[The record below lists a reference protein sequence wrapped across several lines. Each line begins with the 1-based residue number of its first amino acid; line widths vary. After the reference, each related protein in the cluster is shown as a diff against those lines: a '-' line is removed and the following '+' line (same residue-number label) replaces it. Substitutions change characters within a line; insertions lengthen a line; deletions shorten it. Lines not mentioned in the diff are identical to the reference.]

1 MSDTVYLLQ
10 FNDEVLFASK
20 SLTVLH
26 HAMFNRCTLDKMEH
40 PLPYATARRRIL
52 AEGKYVHEPRRGWVY
67 QIIERQLVRK
77 PIQRRLDLF
86 KDTVVKQ
93 S

>member
-1 MSDTVYLLQ
+1 MEATVYILQ

-20 SLTVLH
+20 NLTVLH
-26 HAMFNRCTLDKMEH
+26 TAMWNRCHADKMEH

-67 QIIERQLVRK
+67 RIIERQLIRK
-77 PIQRRLDLF
+77 PIQHRLGLF
-86 KDTVVKQ
+86 SDTVVKQ